1 MVTELWSARPA
12 SYRNVVWVKLGSDI
26 AGATAPLENAD
37 LSDTVRLTG
46 PDWLVVSRGRD
57 A

>member
-1 MVTELWSARPA
+1 MVMVTELWSARPA
-12 SYRNVVWVKLGSDI
+12 SYKKVVWVKLGRDM

-46 PDWLVVSRGRD
+46 PECVVVS
-57 A
+57 